1 MRDLLDDEIG
11 AAPASTVDVDSV
23 IAVARRRNRT
33 RLLAPAGAASVIVA
47 LSIVFVAV
55 RPTPG
60 PIATDPSQTAAASAS
75 PSQDAPATEEERLAA
90 VLAERLHAAAP
101 GVELHSRAWTGG
113 APSPGPWTPGVTV
126 VRGESEGA
134 AFYYA
139 TLRLTLGDAVG
150 ILSFRR
156 DQARGGPSTC
166 AEVVTSPADDCD
178 TFVGP
183 SGQQIFSSGTQTGE
197 RILRGARAYWPDLT
211 VQLLL
216 SNHESLP
223 GDPILAADVP
233 LTLDDLE
240 SIVADP
246 RLAGRP

>member
-11 AAPASTVDVDSV
+11 AAPASTLDVDSV
-23 IAVARRRNRT
+23 IAVARRRNR
-33 RLLAPAGAASVIVA
+33 RRMLAPAGAALAVVA
-47 LSIVFVAV
+47 LSAVFMAA
-55 RPTPG
+55 RPTLP
-60 PIATDPSQTAAASAS
+60 PIAIDPSPSAAASAS
-75 PSQDAPATEEERLAA
+75 ISHGPPATEEERLAA
-90 VLAERLHAAAP
+90 VLTERLNAAVP
-101 GVELHSRAWTGG
+101 GLELHSRVWTGG

-126 VRGESEGA
+126 VGGESEGGG
-134 AFYYA
+134 FYYA
-139 TLRLTLGDAVG
+139 TVRLTLGDTVG

-156 DQARGGPSTC
+156 DQVRGGPSTC
-166 AEVVTSPADDCD
+166 AEVVSSPNDECD

-183 SGQQIFSSGTQTGE
+183 LGQQIFSHGGQYGE

-223 GDPILAADVP
+223 GDPILAAEVP

-246 RLAGRP
+246 RLAARP